1 LFEQYRP
8 NFVVVARSYVRDQMV
23 AEDIVND
30 CFITFWE
37 NREKIDLA
45 QNIPGY
51 ILTSIKNRC
60 LNHLRDQ
67 STRLKAQQDIHSTTT
82 RIMAL
87 RIATLETNDP
97 DHVFA
102 EEVAF
107 IVENEIKKMPTGM
120 QNVFL
125 ANRFEDMTYK
135 QVAEKFG
142 LSVNQVDFEIR
153 KAVKLLQAALK
164 DYLAALLVV
173 HNMLNH

>member
-1 LFEQYRP
+1 
-8 NFVVVARSYVRDQMV
+8 MV

-67 STRLKAQQDIHSTTT
+67 STRLKAQRDIHSS
-82 RIMAL
+82 AL
-87 RIATLETNDP
+87 RLMAQQIATLETNDP
-97 DHVFA
+97 ESLFA
-102 EEVAF
+102 GEIAL
-107 IVENEIKKMPTGM
+107 IIENELKMMPEGTRSI
-120 QNVFL
+120 FL
-125 ANRFEDMTYK
+125 AARFDDMTYK

-142 LSVNQVDFEIR
+142 LSVNQVSFEIR
-153 KAVKLLQAALK
+153 KASKILQEAFK
-164 DYLAALLVV
+164 DYTATIL
-173 HNMLNH
+173 MLYKTIDISL